1 MAVSSTFS
9 TMTIAYTAALY
20 LATPLLLARLL
31 WRGLLRNPG
40 YRRRL
45 GERLGLGARLGQP
58 HGCLWVHAVSVG
70 EAQAAVPIVKALRER
85 RPGETIL
92 VTSTTPT
99 GAERISQAFGA
110 GVVHRYL
117 PFDLPGAVARFLD
130 RTRPRVA
137 VVMET
142 EIWPNLLAGCRA
154 RGVPVVMA
162 NARLSERSASG
173 YRRFRRLFAPALGGV
188 AAAAAQSG
196 DDARRLASIGVP
208 PDVIEVTGSTKFDVR
223 LPASL
228 REEAAALRRTW
239 GVARGVWI
247 AASTHEGEEEQVLDA
262 FEQVLEALPDSLLVL
277 VPRHPERFGAVA
289 ALVRRRGVEP
299 AMRSRRPVDCTGAR
313 VFIGD
318 TMGELPLFYAAADVA
333 FVGGTLVETGG
344 HNMLEPAALG
354 LPVLFGPHVFNFA
367 EIGRRLVEAGG
378 AERVGGPASLGRAV
392 AGYLEDANRRHAAG
406 ERGRAFV
413 ESNRGARDRVLAM
426 IEALDRGAGTLPR
439 AGV

>member
-1 MAVSSTFS
+1 MR
-9 TMTIAYTAALY
+9 IAYTAALY

-45 GERLGLGARLGQP
+45 GERLGLGTRIGQP

-70 EAQAAVPIVKALRER
+70 EAQAATPIVKALRER

-99 GAERISQAFGA
+99 GAERISQAFDA

-137 VVMET
+137 VIMET

-162 NARLSERSASG
+162 NVRLSERSAAG

-208 PDVIEVTGSTKFDVR
+208 PDIIEVTGSTKFDVR

-228 REEAAALRRTW
+228 REEAVALRRTW

-247 AASTHEGEEEQVLDA
+247 AASTHEGEEAQVLDA

-289 ALVRRRGVEP
+289 TLARRRGFEP
-299 AMRSRRPVDCTGAR
+299 ALRSRRPSDCTGVR

-333 FVGGTLVETGG
+333 FVGGTLVAIGG
-344 HNMLEPAALG
+344 HNMLEPAALA

-378 AERVGGPASLGRAV
+378 AERVGGSASLGRIV
-392 AGYLEDANRRHAAG
+392 VGYLKDANRRHAVG
-406 ERGRAFV
+406 ERGCAFV

-426 IEALDRGAGTLPR
+426 IEALDREAEALPR

>member
-1 MAVSSTFS
+1 MAASGSFS
-9 TMTIAYTAALY
+9 TVRIVYTAALY
-20 LATPLLLARLL
+20 LATPFLFARLL

-45 GERLGLGARLGQP
+45 GERLGLGARIGARR
-58 HGCLWVHAVSVG
+58 GCLWVHAVSVG

-130 RTRPRVA
+130 RAGPRVA
-137 VVMET
+137 IIMET

-162 NARLSERSASG
+162 NVRLSERSAAG
-173 YRRFRRLFAPALGGV
+173 YRRFRRLFAPGLGGV
-188 AAAAAQSG
+188 AAVSAQSG

-208 PDVIEVTGSTKFDVR
+208 PGAIEVTGSTKFDVR

-228 REEAAALRRTW
+228 CEEAAALRRTW

-247 AASTHEGEEEQVLDA
+247 AASTHEGEEEQVFDA
-262 FEQVLEALPDSLLVL
+262 FKQVLEALPDSLLVL

-289 ALVRRRGVEP
+289 ALVRRRGFEP

-333 FVGGTLVETGG
+333 FVGGTLVEIGG
-344 HNMLEPAALG
+344 HNMLEPAALA

-378 AERVGGPASLGRAV
+378 AERVGDPASLGRAV
-392 AGYLEDANRRHAAG
+392 IGYLRDANRRQAAG
-406 ERGRAFV
+406 GRGRAFV
-413 ESNRGARDRVLAM
+413 EGNRGARDRVLAI
-426 IEALDRGAGTLPR
+426 IEALDFAGE
-439 AGV
+439 